1 MDQINN
7 IHEELAA
14 ALRGFAAMQRNH
26 ASLLAEGR
34 LKTLPEWT
42 RSRDRAFLRLQQCLE
57 RFDPAVL
64 DGKSECAAQVMEIME
79 VILNDER
86 ALKIQVQSQRGK
98 IREKLQTLRRGKAVV
113 KGYNL
118 NHGAGPRPKYLSSK
132 A

>member
-1 MDQINN
+1 VELMNN
-7 IHEELAA
+7 IHEELGA
-14 ALRGFAAMQRNH
+14 ALSEFAAMQRQH
-26 ASLLAEGR
+26 AALLAEGR
-34 LKTLPEWT
+34 LQTLPEWA
-42 RSRDRAFLRLQQCLE
+42 RSRERAFLRLQQCLE

-64 DGKSECAAQVMEIME
+64 DGKSEWAAQLMEIME

-86 ALKIQVQSQRGK
+86 ALKIQVKSQRGE